1 MKNLYDVLGVSK
13 TASAKEIK
21 KAYRKL
27 AKKYHPD
34 TCSEPGAEEKF
45 KEASSAYA
53 ILSNSEKR
61 KNYDKY
67 GTAEPPTTGFHSN
80 NHAAV
85 NDIFRGFGGGFED
98 FFGGSSGPKQQKGT
112 DIRAQIVVTLEQSV
126 TGGEATVNYDRLV
139 KCSTCNGKGSETG
152 DSKVCTSCN
161 GTGRRTQQQGFFTFT
176 SDCENCQ
183 SSGKILIDP
192 CSSCKGQGVIRR
204 HENLKVKIP
213 AGVSDNAVIRLKGMG
228 NQTSSGDAGNMLIVV
243 HVAKCEE
250 FERIGNDIYGELHIS
265 VSQAILG
272 DIAKVKT
279 ISGDVKNL
287 NIPAGTQHEETLR
300 IKGAGVKN
308 GDHVV
313 VTKIKIP
320 ENLSTRE
327 KDLIEEFQ
335 KIRKDQ

>member
-1 MKNLYDVLGVSK
+1 MKNLYDVLGVAK
-13 TASAKEIK
+13 TATAKEIK

-45 KEASSAYA
+45 KEFSSAYA
-53 ILSNSEKR
+53 VLNNPEKR
-61 KNYDKY
+61 KTYDKY
-67 GTAEPPTTGFHSN
+67 GTTEPPSTGFHSN
-80 NHAAV
+80 NHSSV
-85 NDIFRGFGGGFED
+85 SDIFRGFGGGFED
-98 FFGGSSGPKQQKGT
+98 FFGGSAAPKQQKGT
-112 DIRAQIVVTLEQSV
+112 DIRAQIVVSLEQSAK
-126 TGGEATVNYDRLV
+126 GGEATVNYDRLV
-139 KCSTCNGKGSETG
+139 KCSTCSGKGSETG
-152 DSKVCTSCN
+152 DFKVCATCN
-161 GTGRRTQQQGFFTFT
+161 GTGQLAQQQGFFTFT
-176 SDCENCQ
+176 SNCENCQ
-183 SSGKILIDP
+183 STGKLLIDP
-192 CSSCKGQGVIRR
+192 CSSCKGQGVIRQ
-204 HENLKVKIP
+204 HQNLKVKIP
-213 AGVSDNAVIRLKGMG
+213 MGISDNSVIRLKGMG
-228 NQTSSGDAGNMLIVV
+228 NQTSTGHAGNMLIVV

-265 VSQAILG
+265 VTQAILG

-287 NIPAGTQHEETLR
+287 NIPAGTQHEEALR

-313 VTKIKIP
+313 IAKIKIP
-320 ENLSTRE
+320 ENLSTKE